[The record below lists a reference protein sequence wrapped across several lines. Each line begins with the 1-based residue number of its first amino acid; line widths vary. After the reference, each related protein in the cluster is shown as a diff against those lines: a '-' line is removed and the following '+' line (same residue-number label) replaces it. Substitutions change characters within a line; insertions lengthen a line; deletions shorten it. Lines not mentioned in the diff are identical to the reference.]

1 MCLSEGVSKAWN
13 YVFDFGPCQIQ
24 FKGTV
29 LCKITGQT
37 VETRY
42 LKNINDIQATNKH
55 YYHTK
60 SSKLLF
66 SAPRIDYSKFTN
78 IMGCVVYE
86 HSLGIN

>member
-1 MCLSEGVSKAWN
+1 MCLSERVSKAWN
-13 YVFDFGPCQIQ
+13 DVFDF
-24 FKGTV
+24 GTV